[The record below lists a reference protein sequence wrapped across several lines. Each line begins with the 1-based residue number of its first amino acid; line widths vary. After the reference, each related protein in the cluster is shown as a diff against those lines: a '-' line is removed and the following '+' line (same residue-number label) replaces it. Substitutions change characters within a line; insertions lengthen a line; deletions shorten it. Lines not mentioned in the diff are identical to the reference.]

1 MVSSPAFDYNI
12 IKADILVKDVTKNFK
27 NEFKSYGV
35 SYNPPNSIV
44 LEFNFETERKKYKIA
59 VWWKA
64 TTEHDRFELSE
75 KCWQAR
81 GEYSIK
87 LFDRSSVKGL
97 TDIIMNL
104 SNDDILEHIGD
115 SLA

>member
-1 MVSSPAFDYNI
+1 MESSPAFDYNI
-12 IKADILVKDVTKNFK
+12 IKADILVNDVAKKFK
-27 NEFKSYGV
+27 NELKSYGV

-44 LEFNFETERKKYKIA
+44 LEFNFETEHKKYKIV

-64 TTEHDRFELSE
+64 ITEHDRFDLTE
-75 KCWQAR
+75 KCWWAR
-81 GEYSIK
+81 GEYYIR

-97 TDIIMNL
+97 TDTIMNL
-104 SNDDILEHIGD
+104 SNNDILEHIGD